1 MYLLIKCR
9 YSIIILHTYSIS
21 WESLLNSGSCYIWQF
36 LSHCLIYGSY
46 TPYGGTGATF
56 HWDSRQVTS
65 DQNHYPLCNERKKSE
80 RNGRTVNPF
89 RLCFFYLSKIKQHIP
104 SAINSDVIYLY
115 IFFYKYFF
123 FSSSYKNSKN
133 KIYISIG
140 SVHKIPLICHGCTW
154 RWGRVFLTVR
164 VISREALTAHKE
176 RVHGGHFGSDK
187 RMYTVE
193 DGC

>member
-1 MYLLIKCR
+1 M
-9 YSIIILHTYSIS
+9 
-21 WESLLNSGSCYIWQF
+21 
-36 LSHCLIYGSY
+36 YGSY
-46 TPYGGTGATF
+46 TPYGSTGATF
-56 HWDSRQVTS
+56 HSDSRQVTS
-65 DQNHYPLCNERKKSE
+65 DQNQCPLCNERTNLKE
-80 RNGRTVNPF
+80 MEE
-89 RLCFFYLSKIKQHIP
+89 LW
-104 SAINSDVIYLY
+104 IYLDCGFSTCQKLNN
-115 IFFYKYFF
+115 IFLPPLIQTSTSTVFYKYFC

-140 SVHKIPLICHGCTW
+140 SVHKILLICHRCTW
-154 RWGRVFLTVR
+154 RWGRVFLTVH